1 MKPGSSAAKGYE
13 SASGPSERELWTI
26 ILGRKDV
33 TQVGLRSL
41 VAAENDLR
49 YSSLPE
55 TRGQIHDRL
64 V

>member
-33 TQVGLRSL
+33 TQVVVGNL
-41 VAAENDLR
+41 VAADNDLR
-49 YSSLPE
+49 YSSLLD
-55 TRGQIHDRL
+55 I
-64 V
+64 